1 MQWFRDLAIRKKLM
15 VIMMVTTVVALVLAS
30 AAFFAYDF
38 FTFRRSM
45 VADLQA
51 LAGVMRANTTNAVVF
66 NDRQSAQAAL
76 SALSAQPH
84 VVAARIFDQ
93 SGSVFAEFAR
103 PGLPRTIA
111 EVTPRPEGHAFED
124 QHLLLFQDIRF
135 GDERVGTFVVK
146 SDLLEIRERLR
157 NYSGILALVLV
168 GVLIVSI
175 LLSAQLQRSVSKP
188 ILDLAALEHDV
199 IARRDYSVRARKSSN
214 DEMGL
219 LIDGFN
225 EMLRQIERRDADL
238 TVARDQ
244 AENANRSKS
253 VFLANMSHEL
263 RTPLNAIIGYSE
275 MLEEE
280 CEDLGQQDFVPDL
293 QKIRAAGKHLLGLI
307 NSILDLSKVE
317 AGKMDLYIEEL
328 DLETLVE
335 EVRSTATPLMER
347 GHNTLRVEL
356 PADLSPVFTDLTK
369 TRQVLFN
376 LLSNAAKFTEQ
387 GQVTL
392 SVARQQ
398 DKLGDWVIFRVTDT
412 GIGMNP
418 EQATRVFEPFS
429 QAEASTS
436 RKYGGTGLGL
446 SICRRFCRMM
456 GGDITVRSEPGKGS
470 TFTVKLPA
478 RLENEEHAE
487 RSLQELL
494 RAGQWQERPSG
505 QVRLPSNELVLVI
518 DDDLAVHELLTDIL
532 AKEGFRVAS
541 AHSAEEGLRL
551 ARELGPDII
560 TLDVRM
566 PEHDGWAVLSALK
579 SDDALASIPVIMI
592 TIEDDRRKGY
602 ALGASEYLTKP
613 IERRRLHEVLERF
626 RFNGRKGSALVVDDD
641 PMARE
646 MLRRLLEHEGWQV
659 VEADDGVAALRQ
671 VAARRPDLI
680 LLDLVM
686 PQLDGFGFLTE
697 LRKTADW
704 RNIPVVVVTA
714 HELGPVERE
723 RLNGGV
729 EQVLRKGT
737 FTIDEFKAEI
747 RSLARASVS

>member
-1 MQWFRDLAIRKKLM
+1 
-15 VIMMVTTVVALVLAS
+15 
-30 AAFFAYDF
+30 
-38 FTFRRSM
+38 
-45 VADLQA
+45 
-51 LAGVMRANTTNAVVF
+51 
-66 NDRQSAQAAL
+66 
-76 SALSAQPH
+76 
-84 VVAARIFDQ
+84 
-93 SGSVFAEFAR
+93 
-103 PGLPRTIA
+103 
-111 EVTPRPEGHAFED
+111 
-124 QHLLLFQDIRF
+124 
-135 GDERVGTFVVK
+135 
-146 SDLLEIRERLR
+146 
-157 NYSGILALVLV
+157 
-168 GVLIVSI
+168 
-175 LLSAQLQRSVSKP
+175 
-188 ILDLAALEHDV
+188 
-199 IARRDYSVRARKSSN
+199 
-214 DEMGL
+214 
-219 LIDGFN
+219 
-225 EMLRQIERRDADL
+225 
-238 TVARDQ
+238 
-244 AENANRSKS
+244 
-253 VFLANMSHEL
+253 
-263 RTPLNAIIGYSE
+263 
-275 MLEEE
+275 
-280 CEDLGQQDFVPDL
+280 
-293 QKIRAAGKHLLGLI
+293 
-307 NSILDLSKVE
+307 
-317 AGKMDLYIEEL
+317 
-328 DLETLVE
+328 
-335 EVRSTATPLMER
+335 
-347 GHNTLRVEL
+347 
-356 PADLSPVFTDLTK
+356 
-369 TRQVLFN
+369 
-376 LLSNAAKFTEQ
+376 
-387 GQVTL
+387 
-392 SVARQQ
+392 
-398 DKLGDWVIFRVTDT
+398 
-412 GIGMNP
+412 
-418 EQATRVFEPFS
+418 
-429 QAEASTS
+429 
-436 RKYGGTGLGL
+436 
-446 SICRRFCRMM
+446 
-456 GGDITVRSEPGKGS
+456 VRSEPGKGS